1 METGLWDTQ
10 ERFTAERVL
19 RRAAELALHVV
30 PVETSAHAMKTP
42 FSSGRLL
49 MHEVQPGLVVT
60 ASDMTHFKNPS
71 TLLESDPALCCSV
84 LLAGRPDRMRID
96 RHDYVSK
103 CLERPVLIGYG
114 RRVRVERPE
123 IEAPYRSCD
132 AGFML
137 KPEFFDR
144 FGEDVTDDGLC
155 LLREFARADYRAT
168 TLARSP
174 RLLGIAGSIL
184 ACPYNGDL
192 GRLFLES
199 SALALVV
206 EVAALIGQE
215 RTRVPGMAKRR
226 YDQIAL
232 ARAILD
238 ARMASPPSTLE
249 LARQVGVNVTTL
261 QAEFK
266 RVYGTT
272 LFGHVREQRLLMAR
286 VLLQESGQGAAEIG
300 RRVGFSSP
308 AAFATAY
315 RRRFGHPPMTAR
327 RGLPPAQ

>member
-1 METGLWDTQ
+1 MKTGLWDTQ
-10 ERFTAERVL
+10 ERFTVERVL
-19 RRAAELALHVV
+19 RRAAELALHIA
-30 PVETSAHAMKTP
+30 PVETSARTMKTP

-60 ASDMTHFKNPS
+60 ASDMTHFKSQS
-71 TLLESDPALCCSV
+71 TLLESGPALCCSV

-114 RRVRVERPE
+114 RRVRVERPQ
-123 IEAPYRSCD
+123 IDAAYRSCD

-137 KPEFFDR
+137 KPAFFDR
-144 FGEDVTDDGLC
+144 FGEHMADDGLA
-155 LLREFARADYRAT
+155 LLREFSRADYRVT

-184 ACPYNGDL
+184 ACPYNGHL

-215 RTRVPGMAKRR
+215 RSQSAGMGKRR
-226 YDQIAL
+226 YNQIVL

-238 ARMASPPSTLE
+238 AQMASPPSTLE
-249 LARQVGVNVTTL
+249 LARRVGVNVTTL
-261 QAEFK
+261 QAGFK

-286 VLLQESGQGAAEIG
+286 VLLQESGQAAAEIG

-315 RRRFGHPPMTAR
+315 RRRFGHPPMAAR
-327 RGLPPAQ
+327 RGLPKVR